1 MALMIPQAMVDEFKE
16 ELLLLASARMDAMAD
31 KMSVEFANESDPAVI
46 EVKLNAAIAPI
57 LEEIY
62 QLIDEYE
69 RCCLAAAWDDTK
81 PTMN

>member
-1 MALMIPQAMVDEFKE
+1 
-16 ELLLLASARMDAMAD
+16 
-31 KMSVEFANESDPAVI
+31 VI
-46 EVKLNAAIAPI
+46 EAKLNAAIAPI

>member
-1 MALMIPQAMVDEFKE
+1 MALMIPQAMLDEFKE
-16 ELLLLASARMDAMAD
+16 ELLSLANDRLDAMAD
-31 KMSVEFANESDPAVI
+31 KMAVELANETDSAVI
-46 EVKLNAAIAPI
+46 EAKLNAAIAPI

-69 RCCLAAAWDDTK
+69 RCCLAAAWDDIK

>member
-1 MALMIPQAMVDEFKE
+1 MIPQAMVDEFKE

-81 PTMN
+81 PTIN

>member
-1 MALMIPQAMVDEFKE
+1 MIPQAMVDEFKE

-69 RCCLAAAWDDTK
+69 RCCLAAAQDSEE
-81 PTMN
+81 PTIN